1 MRIARIQTTHGIRHA
16 VANGDIWAVIED
28 PFADEIRYTGELV
41 PLIGA
46 VLLAPVEPKIVIG
59 ITHNLTIN
67 DHPLPIQA
75 WHKSVRTV
83 AGPGDTFRLAHGVG
97 TVNIEGELA
106 VVIGKSASNLTL
118 ETAFEA
124 VRGYTIANDVTNV
137 DQVAID
143 EKNFQSKAGH
153 NYTPLGPWIETE
165 IANPEDVAIEVVVN
179 GKVLV
184 RSGSFNLPSTVA
196 QSLVYVTSWLTLGPG
211 DIIMTGAPKTFFAV
225 RPGDRVDI
233 TIAGIGTL
241 SNFVV

>member
-1 MRIARIQTTHGIRHA
+1 MRIARIQTGRGIRHA
-16 VANGDIWAVIED
+16 VANGDVWAVIED

-41 PLIGA
+41 PMAGA

-67 DHPLPIQA
+67 DHLLPIQA

-83 AGPGDTFRLAHGVG
+83 AGPGDTIRLAQGVG
-97 TVNIEGELA
+97 RVNIEGELA
-106 VVIGKSASNLTL
+106 IVIGKAASNLTL
-118 ETAFEA
+118 ETASE
-124 VRGYTIANDVTNV
+124 VILGYTIANDVTNV

-179 GKVLV
+179 GEVLAQ
-184 RSGSFNLPSTVA
+184 SGSFNLPSTVA

-225 RPGDRVDI
+225 RPGDLVEI
-233 TIAGIGTL
+233 TLAGIGTL
-241 SNFVV
+241 SNPVE